1 MTSLTKAMPRVPE
14 VLLENISSY
23 LTPKD
28 WMGWR
33 ATSKQAFHDVEK
45 WTQKEWTKHSGL
57 LKVPEHS
64 WYLNFLTQTYEC
76 IECCKHDTGA
86 PDPEA
91 VQLCR
96 YCFIYAAEGA
106 TCERCQLPYFT
117 NNGEMCTEC
126 SLFYC
131 EDCID
136 EGDHFLDPCQNCDHV
151 FCLDCLR
158 EHDDINF

>member
-1 MTSLTKAMPRVPE
+1 MLSLATAMPRVPDAL
-14 VLLENISSY
+14 VENMVSY
-23 LTPKD
+23 LNLKD
-28 WMGWR
+28 LSGWR
-33 ATSKQAFHDVEK
+33 AASKQAFRDVEK
-45 WTQKEWTKHSGL
+45 LVQQEWVKHSNL
-57 LKVPEHS
+57 IKVTEHS
-64 WYLNFLTQTYEC
+64 WYLNFVTQTYKC
-76 IECCKHDTGA
+76 IQCCNQDTGS
-86 PDPEA
+86 PDAEA

-136 EGDHFLDPCQNCDHV
+136 EGDHFLDPCQNCNYV

-158 EHDDINF
+158 EHDDLHF